1 MIRRKFLI
9 LSSVASSVLL
19 SGCMP
24 MLLATEMQ
32 TTGMGNMSNS
42 DSNKKTSLLHTTNE
56 FNKPLAIPTLLDGK
70 NLNGTYHY
78 NLNIQKAKHKFFNYK
93 TTHTYAVNGT
103 YLAPTLRLINGQDIS
118 INYTNK
124 LDEIT
129 TMHGHG
135 MHLPA
140 NMDGSPHQNIL
151 PNTTWSAKYRV
162 KQKACTNWYHPHAE
176 GKTAEHVYKG
186 LAGLIII
193 EDEESQSLDL
203 PKDYGVDDIPLVLQD
218 RFFDTNGQLHYA
230 PNMMQ
235 TMMGYKGDTFITNGV
250 INPYVDVS
258 AKEIRLRLL
267 NGSNSTVYNLSFS
280 DNRSFKQI
288 ATDNSFLEN
297 PVVLNSV
304 LLSPGERAEIV
315 VDFQDDMHDSLY
327 LMETRQAK
335 AFLKINVNTKAKNIT
350 KVPSILTKL
359 DQGLVKEA
367 THRRK
372 FVLSG
377 RMGQLYINNQS
388 MDMHTID
395 EIVPLN
401 QVEIWEIHN
410 QKMMMMGM
418 EHNFHIHG
426 THFMVVERN
435 GSIHNVLENEK
446 GYKDTVYL
454 APGDSVKLVIKMT
467 DYTDS
472 KVPYMYHC
480 HFLEH
485 EDRGMMGQFLVTK

>member
-1 MIRRKFLI
+1 MKRRNFIL
-9 LSSVASSVLL
+9 LSSVASSVVLT
-19 SGCMP
+19 GCMP
-24 MLLATEMQ
+24 MLLAG
-32 TTGMGNMSNS
+32 GMGGMGMDFTSATNSNPLS
-42 DSNKKTSLLHTTNE
+42 SSANDKT
-56 FNKPLAIPTLLDGK
+56 FNKALAIPPLLEGE
-70 NLNGTYHY
+70 NRNGTYHY
-78 NLNIQKAKHKFFNYK
+78 DLKIQKAQHEFFDN
-93 TTHTYAVNGT
+93 TLTDTYAVNGT
-103 YLAPTLRLINGQDIS
+103 YLAPTLKLINGQDVS
-118 INYTNK
+118 LNYTNK
-124 LDEIT
+124 LDETT

-140 NMDGSPHQNIL
+140 KMDGTAHQSIA
-151 PNTTWSAKYRV
+151 PDARWSAKYRV
-162 KQKACTNWYHPHAE
+162 KQKACTNWYHPHAHE
-176 GKTAEHVYKG
+176 KTAEHVYKG

-193 EDEESQSLDL
+193 EDEQSQSLDL

-218 RFFDTNGQLHYA
+218 RFFDAKGQLHYA
-230 PNMMQ
+230 PSMHQ
-235 TMMGYKGDTFITNGV
+235 TMMGYKGDAFVTNGV
-250 INPYVDVS
+250 INPYVEVS

-288 ATDNSFLEN
+288 ATDNSFLES

-315 VDFQDDMHDSLY
+315 VNLEDDLGGSLY

-335 AFLKINVNTKAKNIT
+335 AFLKINVNTKATHRT
-350 KVPSILTKL
+350 KVPSVLTRL
-359 DQGLVKEA
+359 DKGLVQDA

-372 FVLSG
+372 FVLSA
-377 RMGQLYINNQS
+377 RMGQMYINNKS
-388 MDMHTID
+388 MDMNRVNEVI
-395 EIVPLN
+395 PLN
-401 QVEIWEIHN
+401 RVEIWEVHN

-418 EHNFHIHG
+418 EHNFHMHG

-454 APGDSVKLVIKMT
+454 ASGDSVKLVVKMT
-467 DYTDS
+467 DYTD
-472 KVPYMYHC
+472 KTTPYMYHC